1 MTVYLKFLIRL
12 YFVGVQLQIIKALL
26 TVVTSQHVEVHEG
39 TVLLA
44 VRTCYN
50 IFLASRNLINQTT
63 ARATLTQMLNVIFVR
78 MENQALVNEVQSELV
93 QQNSISNGGCEEMH
107 KSLEHSDVSSHSE
120 VIYPDEV
127 AMVTDI
133 LEGIIDN
140 VITTIEAN
148 VQSDENASS
157 IVR

>member
-1 MTVYLKFLIRL
+1 M
-12 YFVGVQLQIIKALL
+12 QIIKALL

-78 MENQALVNEVQSELV
+78 MENQALANEVQTDLA
-93 QQNSISNGGCEEMH
+93 QQNNSISNGSCCEEIQ
-107 KSLEHSDVSSHSE
+107 KCTESSDGSSRSE
-120 VIYPDEV
+120 VVCVEDT

-140 VITTIEAN
+140 VISTVEGCGQN
-148 VQSDENASS
+148 DENPAP

>member
-1 MTVYLKFLIRL
+1 M
-12 YFVGVQLQIIKALL
+12 
-26 TVVTSQHVEVHEG
+26 TSQHVEVHEG

-78 MENQALVNEVQSELV
+78 MENQALANEVQLEVV
-93 QQNSISNGGCEEMH
+93 QQNSINNGVCEEVQ
-107 KSLEHSDVSSHSE
+107 KAVENNDASSNSDVVQSE
-120 VIYPDEV
+120 DAATMV
-127 AMVTDI
+127 ADI
-133 LEGIIDN
+133 LDGIIDN
-140 VITTIEAN
+140 VIGTIEAN
-148 VQSDENASS
+148 ELNDENPPS